1 MRSSQAR
8 SPKAVAEI
16 CREYGIL
23 LILDEVMTGAGR
35 TGAFCAA
42 EHWDVVPDIMVLS
55 KGFAAGYVPLG
66 AMVAQGKIVEAVLD
80 AGGFPHGY
88 TYAGNP
94 LACAAGLAVIEEI
107 ERQGLVAN
115 AAARGGSLL
124 ARLRMQM
131 ACYPVVGDVRA
142 RGLLTAMDFVA
153 VRESLA
159 PLPGHLNA
167 VSRFVEM
174 ACARGSSS
182 IPGAAGAATRAI
194 TCPSRRHSS

>member
-1 MRSSQAR
+1 MSIRSEGRQSRQRDRTRPLR
-8 SPKAVAEI
+8 SFVAL
-16 CREYGIL
+16 GIA
-23 LILDEVMTGAGR
+23 DP
-35 TGAFCAA
+35 
-42 EHWDVVPDIMVLS
+42 VPVPTV
-55 KGFAAGYVPLG
+55 FA
-66 AMVAQGKIVEAVLD
+66 KTRD
-80 AGGFPHGY
+80 
-88 TYAGNP
+88 
-94 LACAAGLAVIEEI
+94 
-107 ERQGLVAN
+107 
-115 AAARGGSLL
+115 
-124 ARLRMQM
+124 RMQM

-194 TCPSRRHSS
+194 TCPSRRRSS